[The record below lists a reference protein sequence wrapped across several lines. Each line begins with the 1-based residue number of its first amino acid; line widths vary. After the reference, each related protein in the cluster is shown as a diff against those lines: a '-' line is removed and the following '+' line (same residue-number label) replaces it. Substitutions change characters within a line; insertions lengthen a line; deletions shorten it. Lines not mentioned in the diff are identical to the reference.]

1 MFDKM
6 KQMGQLAKMANDAKK
21 LQKEVEK
28 EEITV
33 EESGIKVTINGAM
46 KIVEFEVNGV
56 SNPTVIN
63 VLNKAVEKSQKAMAE
78 KLRSMPG
85 LGDMMKN
92 MMG

>member
-1 MFDKM
+1 MFDKL
-6 KQMGQLAKMANDAKK
+6 KQSGHMLKMANDARK

-33 EESGIKVTINGAM
+33 EESGIKVTVNGAM

-56 SNPTVIN
+56 SNPTVVN
-63 VLNKAVEKSQKAMAE
+63 VLNKAVEKSQKMMAE
-78 KLRSMPG
+78 KLREMPG